1 MDDIDER
8 VAIEV
13 MGWRIDSYRANCF
26 FNAEDAYYS
35 NDPLPSINVWE
46 FKIKKSEWQ
55 PSKRIDQ
62 AWMVV
67 EQMKVDG
74 WTLLLCQQRGGLWV
88 AGFDNVDNPK
98 VSDDADT
105 APMAICLASLKIKGD

>member
-13 MGWRIDSYRANCF
+13 MGFTIIDDLHVKNEHGEYVF
-26 FNAEDAYYS
+26 DGT
-35 NDPLPSINVWE
+35 P
-46 FKIKKSEWQ
+46 WQ

-105 APMAICLASLKIKGD
+105 APMAICQAALEAKG